1 MSSGSAVTWDE
12 VGVKKPQ
19 PDLSDCGF
27 VFCGFEGP
35 GVLRVNTESF
45 SPTWFYNTIQAAV
58 A

>member
-1 MSSGSAVTWDE
+1 M
-12 VGVKKPQ
+12 KKPQ
-19 PDLSDCGF
+19 PEKSGWGF
-27 VFCGFEGP
+27 VFCGFEGL